1 MDSPRLSR
9 LLLALRE
16 LPRRSALFAPFL
28 ASLRESPL
36 AVWLDTAA
44 WTHLPLF
51 FWRHALRR
59 VCEGRLGVGL
69 IKEKPLKQLL
79 ARLALPAAK
88 RRDGWLACCVGIVA
102 QMLRTGRPPK
112 PSARFAIWRALQTP
126 VCNAPLPLWPCRLCT
141 EASRVACSLLPPP
154 PRLALKK
161 ETRAILCGTTLVLFR
176 DVFPGHHAGRVWV
189 PAPPAPVG
197 TPVAPPPSDA
207 RLGGWRVSLQDAGQA
222 TDSIVDGGG
231 GGGPA
236 NSGADGASPPPPTP
250 TARSVELLELLSGR
264 FTFTLPEAAGGYAVG
279 ETQKCVTPALGALEA
294 RWPGLVTAIPQL
306 VPVGEPLAGTVAVTY
321 EYVDCKHPSQS
332 PERQQPPTGAC

>member
-1 MDSPRLSR
+1 M
-9 LLLALRE
+9 
-16 LPRRSALFAPFL
+16 
-28 ASLRESPL
+28 RESPL

-88 RRDGWLACCVGIVA
+88 RRDGWPACSVGIVA
-102 QMLRTGRPPK
+102 QRLRTRR
-112 PSARFAIWRALQTP
+112 SHQSQRRALRSAEP
-126 VCNAPLPLWPCRLCT
+126 FKHFPPNGPLQLWPCRLRT
-141 EASRVACSLLPPP
+141 GVSHVARSLLPPNA
-154 PRLALKK
+154 RLALKK

-197 TPVAPPPSDA
+197 TPVAPPPSAA
-207 RLGGWRVSLQDAGQA
+207 RLGGWRASLQDADQDI
-222 TDSIVDGGG
+222 DSAVDGDGGDGVGG
-231 GGGPA
+231 GAA
-236 NSGADGASPPPPTP
+236 NNGADGASPPPPTP

-264 FTFTLPEAAGGYAVG
+264 FTFTLPAAAGGYAVG
-279 ETQKCVTPALGALEA
+279 ETQKCVTPALGTLEA

-306 VPVGEPLAGTVAVTY
+306 VPVGKPIAGTVAVTY
-321 EYVDCKHPSQS
+321 EYVDCKHPSQRLE
-332 PERQQPPTGAC
+332 PQQLPTGGC